1 MAISMQL
8 VLAIVPVVATA
19 AMAPPD
25 ADRAGSLRH
34 IDAIE
39 MVWRVDR
46 EIDPASGRKSCFVVS
61 LGRDVVV
68 RLSKERQAKTAT
80 WSVFVGFDNQP
91 GSIRYLRINRRIFQ
105 TAEGNFHDSDAND
118 IVELLKSPGELAFEW
133 GKRPDYAK
141 RQGLFGTGDFAAKAA
156 ECERW
161 MNGTPV

>member
-25 ADRAGSLRH
+25 ADRAGPLRH
-34 IDAIE
+34 IDAIQ
-39 MVWRVDR
+39 MTWRVER
-46 EIDPASGRKSCFVVS
+46 QAVSGSGRRSCFVVS
-61 LGRDVVV
+61 FGRNVVV

-80 WSVFVGFDNQP
+80 WSVLVGFDNQP

-105 TAEGNFHDSDAND
+105 TAEENFHGSDADD

-141 RQGLFGTGDFAAKAA
+141 RQGLYGTGDFAAKAA

-161 MNGTPV
+161 MYGTPV

>member
-1 MAISMQL
+1 MQL

-39 MVWRVDR
+39 MIWRVER

-105 TAEGNFHDSDAND
+105 T
-118 IVELLKSPGELAFEW
+118 
-133 GKRPDYAK
+133 
-141 RQGLFGTGDFAAKAA
+141 
-156 ECERW
+156 
-161 MNGTPV
+161 